1 MRDLVT
7 LSAVESARQTRA
19 GTIRAAELVEAALE
33 RIAALN
39 GRLQAFMTIDEAG
52 ARQAAERLDAVPVP
66 QRRPLHGLP
75 IAFKDLVATEGVRTT
90 YGSLVYADNRPAANE
105 LFVNRTLAAGGVLIG
120 KTTTPEFGFGA
131 ICQNRLTGPTAN
143 PYDLS
148 RTSGGS
154 SGGSAV
160 AVCTGMAAIAHG
172 TDFGGSCRM
181 PASLTGVVGLRP
193 TAGRIANPAKPLL
206 WDDLNVHGMLA
217 RCVEDVA
224 LLLSVVAGP
233 DFDDPTSLGADAFAL
248 PNFQREPLLNL
259 RIGAK
264 LDLGIVPIDS
274 EVRPVLEAA
283 VAGVAGLYGRV
294 DEACP
299 DFRGAMEAFM
309 RLRGPILYRTL
320 GHLLERDHEKLT
332 PSVVWNVKRGIG
344 VSADEYLAAEE
355 QRSRIWH
362 NVADFFRGHDI
373 LLCAATSIAA
383 FPNTQSDVLLID
395 GKPMASIIDYMAPT
409 ATMSLFGLPALS
421 IPCGW
426 TNSGLPVGL
435 QIVGRPFDEDTLLR
449 FAYTLQENLGFAHS
463 WPSLS

>member
-1 MRDLVT
+1 
-7 LSAVESARQTRA
+7 
-19 GTIRAAELVEAALE
+19 VEAALE

-52 ARQAAERLDAVPVP
+52 ARRAAERLDAVPLL
-66 QRRPLHGLP
+66 QRGPLHGLP
-75 IAFKDLVATEGVRTT
+75 IAFKDLVATAGVTTT
-90 YGSLVYADNRPAANE
+90 YGSLVYADNKPAVNE

-206 WDDLNVHGMLA
+206 WDDFNVHGMLA

-233 DFDDPTSLGADAFAL
+233 DFDDPTSLRADAFAL
-248 PNFQREPLLNL
+248 PNFQREP
-259 RIGAK
+259 
-264 LDLGIVPIDS
+264 
-274 EVRPVLEAA
+274 
-283 VAGVAGLYGRV
+283 Y
-294 DEACP
+294 
-299 DFRGAMEAFM
+299 
-309 RLRGPILYRTL
+309 
-320 GHLLERDHEKLT
+320 
-332 PSVVWNVKRGIG
+332 
-344 VSADEYLAAEE
+344 
-355 QRSRIWH
+355 
-362 NVADFFRGHDI
+362 
-373 LLCAATSIAA
+373 
-383 FPNTQSDVLLID
+383 
-395 GKPMASIIDYMAPT
+395 
-409 ATMSLFGLPALS
+409 
-421 IPCGW
+421 
-426 TNSGLPVGL
+426 
-435 QIVGRPFDEDTLLR
+435 
-449 FAYTLQENLGFAHS
+449 
-463 WPSLS
+463 

>member
-1 MRDLVT
+1 VT

-66 QRRPLHGLP
+66 QRGPLHGLP

-224 LLLSVVAGP
+224 LFLSVVAGP

-259 RIGAK
+259 RIAAK

-299 DFRGAMEAFM
+299 DFRGAMDAFM
-309 RLRGPILYRTL
+309 RLRGSILYRTL
-320 GHLLERDHEKLT
+320 GHLLESNYEKLT
-332 PSVVWNVKRGIG
+332 PSVVWNIKRGIG
-344 VSADEYLAAEE
+344 VSADEYLTAEE
-355 QRSRIWH
+355 QRSRIWG
-362 NVADFFRGHDI
+362 NVADFFRNHDV

-383 FPNTQSDVLLID
+383 FPNAQSDVLLID

-449 FAYTLQENLGFAHS
+449 FAYTLQENLGFAHR